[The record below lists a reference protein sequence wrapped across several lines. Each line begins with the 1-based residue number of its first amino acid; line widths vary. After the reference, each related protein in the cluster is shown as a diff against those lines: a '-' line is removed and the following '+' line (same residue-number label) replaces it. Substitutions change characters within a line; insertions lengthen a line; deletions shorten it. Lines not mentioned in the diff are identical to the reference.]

1 LKYRFWRVAALLGAL
16 SSGFVVTSA
25 QAFDWSIETTVSALE
40 PSYVPNSI
48 AFSVNAAGGSCVQGT
63 WLTWNAVGADQPTKI
78 ANIQAVY
85 ATLLSAKL
93 SGKTIRVFGN
103 NSGCT
108 IDHIHIIG

>member
-1 LKYRFWRVAALLGAL
+1 MKYRVSRVCALLGAL
-16 SSGFVVTSA
+16 CASAAVTSA
-25 QAFDWSIETTVSALE
+25 YAFDWVIETTVSVLE
-40 PSYVPNSI
+40 PSYVPTSI
-48 AFSVNAAGGSCVQGT
+48 AFSVNAAGGSCAQGA
-63 WLTWNAVGADQPTKI
+63 WLSWNAQGADQPSKI

-93 SGKTIRVFGN
+93 SGKTIRIYGN